1 MGQAL
6 TRSNQHDYYYRL
18 ELPVAASPTGCGL
31 DCRKAVI
38 VLRRRCQPRIFAPL
52 DLLMSAFVY
61 RREGPACVSSLRLKF
76 THTLQPAQPVGRG
89 GH

>member
-61 RREGPACVSSLRLKF
+61 RREGPACVSSLRLKV
-76 THTLQPAQPVGRG
+76 HPHLGAGPARG
-89 GH
+89 GGRH